1 MSEQSEQPQQSPSV
15 AKPEQR
21 VVLDDLVFGESPRW
35 HDGRLWF
42 CDWGAQEI
50 VVVDADG
57 NRELVAEVPAFPFSI
72 DWLPDGRLVVLADG
86 ALFAEDDGTLA
97 PWLELTY
104 LSEKPWN
111 EIVVDGR
118 GNTFVNAIGFDLMA
132 GDAPAPGL
140 IAVVNPDGLPAR
152 QVAGELAFP
161 NGMVVTPDSATLVVA
176 ESYAAR
182 LTAFDIEPDG
192 ALVNRRVWAE
202 LGDAAPDGLCL
213 DEEGAIWY
221 ADVPH
226 RRCVRVREGGEVLQT
241 IDLDR
246 GGFACML
253 GGEDRRTLFVLA
265 ARWHGTAGVDEDR
278 TGQLLAIDAPAAG
291 AGYP

>member
-1 MSEQSEQPQQSPSV
+1 VSEQTEPSV
-15 AKPEQR
+15 PPPPTPR
-21 VVLDDLVFGESPRW
+21 VVLEGIVFGESPRW

-42 CDWGAQEI
+42 CDWGAHEI
-50 VVVDADG
+50 VVTDLDG

-72 DWLPDGRLVVLADG
+72 DWRADGRLVVVGDA
-86 ALFAEDDGTLA
+86 ALFVEQDDTLSPWVELA
-97 PWLELTY
+97 PA
-104 LSEKPWN
+104 SEKPWN

-118 GNTFVNAIGFDLMA
+118 GFTFVNSIGFDLMA
-132 GDAPAPGL
+132 GEAPASGL
-140 IAVVNPDGLPAR
+140 VAVVGPDGLLR
-152 QVAGELAFP
+152 QVVGDLAFP
-161 NGMVVTPDSATLVVA
+161 NGMVVTSDSSTLIVA

-182 LTAFDIEPDG
+182 LTAFDIDAEG
-192 ALVNRRVWAE
+192 MLGNRRVWAE

-213 DEEGAIWY
+213 DAEGAVWY

-246 GGFACML
+246 GAFALML
-253 GGEDRRTLFVLA
+253 GGTDRTTLLVMA
-265 ARWHGTAGVDEDR
+265 ARWHGTAGSDDDR
-278 TGQLLAIDAPAAG
+278 TGQVLAIDVDVAG